1 MKERRKRTWWNTDT
15 RVVLSSIYIYMMRA
29 MKMDPLPLNIYPHR
43 LASHKT
49 DRTSSK
55 VTMILQRVGWLAG
68 RKVVCNAQL
77 RWQEIFSF
85 PNTIDTTWPVFFF
98 FFFFPPYL
106 SFILRRRL
114 AIHLYYSVC
123 MFMCVCVYIKG
134 GRRRKK
140 KKGVRNVPEWKL
152 NCFHVRVTVGLL
164 DGSRHI
170 HPHSFYSPFM
180 MLQLETKSIPPVRL
194 IILRWHCCV
203 LFSSLWL
210 ISPHR
215 RSYDTDLIIYKV
227 MPPLLLVGMRCL
239 PKAEGGEGER
249 V

>member
-1 MKERRKRTWWNTDT
+1 MT
-15 RVVLSSIYIYMMRA
+15 
-29 MKMDPLPLNIYPHR
+29 
-43 LASHKT
+43 
-49 DRTSSK
+49 
-55 VTMILQRVGWLAG
+55 
-68 RKVVCNAQL
+68 C
-77 RWQEIFSF
+77 WQEGCVQRTTQMAGNFLFSQHDRYDM
-85 PNTIDTTWPVFFF
+85 TCFFF

-194 IILRWHCCV
+194 IILR
-203 LFSSLWL
+203 
-210 ISPHR
+210 
-215 RSYDTDLIIYKV
+215 
-227 MPPLLLVGMRCL
+227 
-239 PKAEGGEGER
+239 
-249 V
+249 